1 MNLAEYRAALRL
13 DLNDP
18 AGAAQRFSDPDLN
31 RAVARAIAD
40 LTLVAPRITETLL
53 SAAAS
58 RTQSLPGGTFPGLL
72 DVDGVEYP
80 IDQYPQR
87 WLPFRVSPDLTS
99 VYLVTPDVPAAGVN
113 NLRIRWHSAHA
124 VLEGSTT
131 VPAAWDGKVA
141 LGAFAYACL
150 AYSTPAADNFK
161 YDDGATVAGVDDTM
175 IAPEWRA
182 RYRLA
187 VGEWQAFLGDLRQ
200 RRRAEVL
207 AGARVSWSKRQLA
220 ARWPSGS
227 AAIGVE
233 P

>member
-18 AGAAQRFSDPDLN
+18 AGAAQRFSDADLN
-31 RAVARAIAD
+31 RAVARAVSD
-40 LTLVAPRITETLL
+40 LTLVAPRVTETTVN
-53 SAAAS
+53 AGAS
-58 RTQSLPGGTFPGLL
+58 RTQSLPSGTFPGLL
-72 DVDGVEYP
+72 DVEGVEYP
-80 IDQYPQR
+80 IDEFPQR
-87 WLPFRVSPDLTS
+87 WVPFRVSPDLAS

-113 NLRIRWHSAHA
+113 NLRIRWQSAHA
-124 VLEGSTT
+124 VLEASTT

-150 AYSTPAADNFK
+150 AYSTPASDNFK
-161 YDDGATVAGVDDTM
+161 YDDGATVAGVDDSM

-187 VGEWQAFLGDLRQ
+187 VEEWKEFLGDLRT
-200 RRRAEVL
+200 RRNAEVL
-207 AGARVSWSKRQLA
+207 GGARVSWSRRQPVP
-220 ARWPSGS
+220 RWPAGGV
-227 AAIGVE
+227 GVE